1 MKRKHILLI
10 TSLIFLITLA
20 VAMGIISSYDS
31 ITGYATVEESITL
44 DIIGSSNDENYTL
57 KDVHQGETKYSP
69 KIKIVN
75 HADVEI
81 DINFITTIL
90 PGSAG
95 NESDVTLSIVDK
107 DKNNTLENPITIPTD
122 NLYIY
127 VKHVFEPD
135 ANVGDYFFGINA
147 SPV

>member
-127 VKHVFEPD
+127 VM
-135 ANVGDYFFGINA
+135 
-147 SPV
+147 

>member
-1 MKRKHILLI
+1 MKRKKILL
-10 TSLIFLITLA
+10 LGLLFFLVTIAA
-20 VAMGIISSYDS
+20 VAGVISSYDS
-31 ITGYATVEESITL
+31 VTGYATVEQAITL

-81 DINFITTIL
+81 DIDFIITIL

-95 NESDVTLSIVDK
+95 NESDVTLSVVNEN
-107 DKNNTLENPITIPTD
+107 KNITLENPITIPTD
-122 NLYIY
+122 NLYVY

-135 ANVGDYFFGINA
+135 ASVGDYIFGINA
-147 SPV
+147 DPV